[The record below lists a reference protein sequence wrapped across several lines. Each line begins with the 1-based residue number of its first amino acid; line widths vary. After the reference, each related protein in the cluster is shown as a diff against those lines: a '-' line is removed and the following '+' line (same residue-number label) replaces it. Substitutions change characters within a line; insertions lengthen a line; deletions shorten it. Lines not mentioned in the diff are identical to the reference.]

1 MLKAGS
7 IGMLGEVWHYYT
19 VGTGT
24 QPPALLHGT
33 CLLVLQ
39 LDTTVI
45 LCSRLEH

>member
-7 IGMLGEVWHYYT
+7 IGMLEEFWHYT

-39 LDTTVI
+39 LDITVI
-45 LCSRLEH
+45 LCSQLEH